1 MNPMTGRQVGNDTR
15 REEIL
20 VHAEITTREKVVDR
34 SALQRL
40 QSIREDHD
48 EIHTHESNQYGYSH
62 RPFFNRLGR
71 LRVDSKLRE
80 LNALLGDDANKLDG
94 LGDWEQVSQFDF

>member
-1 MNPMTGRQVGNDTR
+1 MGDDTT
-15 REEIL
+15 REDML
-20 VHAEITTREKVVDR
+20 AHTKITTREMVVDR

-40 QSIREDHD
+40 QSVREDHE
-48 EIHTHESNQYGYSH
+48 EIHTHESNQYGSSH